1 MIIINCEDLCFIIS
15 INVLYTRSSEQL
27 QSTGNVWN
35 GADIFPQIPKG
46 KKVKGVNIFF
56 AELLKKLKNRIQK
69 CFNVQG
75 SAEGRAPVVGIP
87 IFWDD
92 Q

>member
-46 KKVKGVNIFF
+46 KKVKNVNNIFF
-56 AELLKKLKNRIQK
+56 AELLKKFKKQNSEV
-69 CFNVQG
+69 F
-75 SAEGRAPVVGIP
+75 
-87 IFWDD
+87 
-92 Q
+92 